1 MQWAPLSH
9 AFPLHCAVVAACTV
23 CAQASNTAISGKS
36 DDTAFSA
43 CLVLVCMAH
52 IQVIKTRMYCRMV
65 GSLLHAYDYSDAA
78 CSGVHTGCNH
88 GTALQEPKAVYDVT
102 GVECAGDA
110 MTFKVQVSSTYINIY
125 TLCILR

>member
-1 MQWAPLSH
+1 MPLFMYAWH
-9 AFPLHCAVVAACTV
+9 T
-23 CAQASNTAISGKS
+23 
-36 DDTAFSA
+36 
-43 CLVLVCMAH
+43 
-52 IQVIKTRMYCRMV
+52 QVIKTRMYCRMV

-110 MTFKVQVSSTYINIY
+110 MTFKVQVSACVYMY
-125 TLCILR
+125 TLCTLR